1 MIIQLKKDLF
11 EQSSKDIYRKYLLG
25 QKVWYFSN
33 YFGDENHSIKYD
45 ELKYFISEKLDVHF
59 NNVAIVGSAKTGI
72 SFNPSKKYKLFD
84 ENSDFDIIIVSPKHF
99 NKLWTAYIE
108 MFYRGIPMS
117 EYGEVSKF
125 IFKKFISL
133 KNPTQ
138 KHPEI
143 INWLKTVEPLV
154 KDLQLFFGVEQ
165 QINYR
170 IYDSWESVE
179 NYHYF
184 GIQIL
189 KNTVLKNHQ
198 REQKITQIL
207 SSIINFK
214 NGNNK

>member
-1 MIIQLKKDLF
+1 
-11 EQSSKDIYRKYLLG
+11 
-25 QKVWYFSN
+25 
-33 YFGDENHSIKYD
+33 
-45 ELKYFISEKLDVHF
+45 
-59 NNVAIVGSAKTGI
+59 
-72 SFNPSKKYKLFD
+72 
-84 ENSDFDIIIVSPKHF
+84 
-99 NKLWTAYIE
+99 